1 MRINDYPY
9 KEDENTELLSLWSSG
24 FRHET
29 IMGNSVMCNLRH
41 RKVSAHGLQS

>member
-9 KEDENTELLSLWSSG
+9 KEDENTALLSLWSSG

-29 IMGNSVMCNLRH
+29 IVWNAVMCNLRH
-41 RKVSAHGLQS
+41 RKVSARGLES